1 VLAHLTC
8 RHTDDLAVAT
18 QLGERDVGIDEAVR
32 GELLEHERDAL
43 DRRAEVRL
51 DPLTKGCEPWRLG
64 LQVRDPVEHGPHRA
78 EEGGLVVSAGV
89 WHPVS
94 LGFSG
99 VVRTD
104 PPGDPRRADPIADS
118 SWGADPERM
127 ALQLVDNPDR
137 PTSRWTWESARGHTR
152 AVRISPHVQALLVTL
167 SLWRDDRCVG
177 SLRLTPAE
185 VTSLIVE
192 LTAAL
197 ADMATASV
205 ADQHEEMEPVDLA
218 GRVAE
223 LEARLA
229 ALERPDEA

>member
-1 VLAHLTC
+1 
-8 RHTDDLAVAT
+8 
-18 QLGERDVGIDEAVR
+18 
-32 GELLEHERDAL
+32 
-43 DRRAEVRL
+43 
-51 DPLTKGCEPWRLG
+51 
-64 LQVRDPVEHGPHRA
+64 
-78 EEGGLVVSAGV
+78 
-89 WHPVS
+89 
-94 LGFSG
+94 
-99 VVRTD
+99 
-104 PPGDPRRADPIADS
+104 
-118 SWGADPERM
+118 M

-197 ADMATASV
+197 ADMATPSV